1 MKTLTLSL
9 LLALVG
15 TVYSAPA
22 LREARFNPATGA
34 ISLSVVE
41 DGFSRSQA
49 ISLAALSAEQQT
61 AVGSVMA
68 WLSSQLPSGFQ
79 TVQSIALEMG
89 PEVPATWGDVANN
102 DDPPV
107 MVNVPLTWRRTLN
120 AAVTGTGPAGERT
133 IVIVGGTASVDLS
146 AGLLA
151 IWDTLES
158 SQAQ

>member
-1 MKTLTLSL
+1 MKYLIA
-9 LLALVG
+9 LALIIG
-15 TVYSAPA
+15 TFAANAVPE
-22 LREARFNPATGA
+22 LRFARFEPATGA
-34 ISLSVVE
+34 ISLSISE
-41 DGFSRSQA
+41 DGFSRSVQLGT
-49 ISLAALSAEQQT
+49 SDLTAEQQA
-61 AVGSVMA
+61 AVGSVMT

-79 TVQSIALEMG
+79 TVQSIALEPG
-89 PEVPATWGDVANN
+89 PDVPATWGDVANN

-133 IVIVGGTASVDLS
+133 IVIIGGSSPVELS
-146 AGLLA
+146 AGLLD

>member
-1 MKTLTLSL
+1 MKTLTLSI
-9 LLALVG
+9 LLAFVG
-15 TVYSAPA
+15 TVYSSPA

-34 ISLSVVE
+34 ISLSVIE
-41 DGFSRSQA
+41 DGFSRSVTLGTSDLTESQQA
-49 ISLAALSAEQQT
+49 
-61 AVGSVMA
+61 AVGSVLA
-68 WLSSQLPSGFQ
+68 WLASQLPAGFQ
-79 TVQSIALEMG
+79 SVQSISLEMG
-89 PEVPATWGDVANN
+89 PEVPATWGDVENN

-133 IVIVGGTASVDLS
+133 IVIIGGSSPVELS
-146 AGLLA
+146 AGLLD